1 MFRFLTAGESHG
13 QALTIVVE
21 GVPAGLSL
29 SEEYIAG
36 HLARRQQGFG
46 RGGRM
51 QIERDRARILSGV
64 RHGLTLGSPIGLL
77 IENRDWANWQQAM
90 STSPVAEPFDSAQ
103 DRPVEP
109 VTRVRPGHADL
120 SGAIKYG
127 HTDVRNVLERAS
139 ARETAARVAA
149 GAIAR
154 RLIEECGIAIHSHV
168 LAIGGVWASP
178 EDLDWEAIE
187 KSPVRCAD
195 PRASQEMVQAIE
207 AARDAG
213 DTLGGVFE
221 AIAAGVPI
229 GLGSH
234 VHWDRRLDG
243 RIAQA
248 FMSIP
253 AIKGVEIGD
262 GFRQTGMRGS
272 HVHDLFD
279 PQPGHPWARA
289 TNRAG
294 GVEGGISNGEPI
306 VVRAAVKPIPTLG
319 NPLPSV
325 DLLTGQP
332 VQAHHERSDVCVVP
346 AAGVV
351 GEAALALVLA
361 EAFLEKFGGDNIEE
375 TRRNHKAYTDSVA
388 SRGI

>member
-13 QALTIVVE
+13 QALSVIVE

-29 SEEYIAG
+29 SEDYIAG
-36 HLARRQQGFG
+36 HLARRQQGYG

-51 QIERDRARILSGV
+51 QIERDRARILAGV
-64 RHGLTLGSPIGLL
+64 RHGLTLGSPIALL
-77 IENRDWANWQQAM
+77 IENRDWANWQTAM
-90 STSPVAEPFDSAQ
+90 SVAPVVEA
-103 DRPVEP
+103 VEP

-120 SGAIKYG
+120 AGAIKYG

-139 ARETAARVAA
+139 ARETASRVAA
-149 GAIAR
+149 GAVAR
-154 RLIEECGIAIHSHV
+154 RLLEEFGIEVHSHV
-168 LAIGGVWASP
+168 LAIGGVWASQEEP
-178 EDLDWEAIE
+178 DWEAIE
-187 KSPVRCAD
+187 ASPVRCND
-195 PRASQEMVQAIE
+195 TRAAQEMVQAIE
-207 AARDAG
+207 AARNAG
-213 DTLGGVFE
+213 DTLGGIFE
-221 AIAAGVPI
+221 AIATGVPI

-243 RIAQA
+243 RIGQA

-253 AIKGVEIGD
+253 AVKGVDIGD

-272 HVHDLFD
+272 QVHDLFE
-279 PQPGHPWARA
+279 PQPNRPWARA

-325 DLLTGQP
+325 DLLTRQA
-332 VQAHHERSDVCVVP
+332 VQAHRERSDVCVVP

-361 EAFLEKFGGDNIEE
+361 EAFLEKFGGDRLAE
-375 TRRNHKAYTDSVA
+375 TRRNYLAYLKTVSPLA
-388 SRGI
+388 PSSSSG